1 MTTASATR
9 TESDDMEMNP
19 TKCPRCGGDNVMF
32 SEIEWNWGN
41 YSQSGDCLDC
51 GCSWTDV
58 FTLHER
64 AIDEEE

>member
-1 MTTASATR
+1 
-9 TESDDMEMNP
+9 MEMNP
-19 TKCPRCGGDNVMF
+19 TKCPKCGSDDVTF

-58 FTLHER
+58 FTLSDR
-64 AIDEEE
+64 IIDEEE